1 MHAHLV
7 EESRAGSVQLHPH
20 AALDTILQGCVV
32 LQVRRLRPGCLV
44 RGFFF
49 VYLFVRFVRASDFSF
64 LCLSRFAGGDLLLNV
79 LVGGES
85 LRVRLQSKL
94 KYLTNY
100 ILSSSCLFLS
110 AHT

>member
-1 MHAHLV
+1 MKK
-7 EESRAGSVQLHPH
+7 Q
-20 AALDTILQGCVV
+20 ILQGCVV